1 MTAPSITIAVLT
13 YLRPED
19 IGTALPTLIDQA
31 ERYGPQ
37 AQIQVVDNDPE
48 GSAESIVRS
57 FDDPRVHYVVEPTPG
72 IAAARNRAIE
82 ETTTDLMVFIDD
94 DERPTENWLRDLVA
108 CYTAHPG
115 TLGVLGL
122 VESEFAEDPDEWI
135 IAGRFFERLD
145 PPTGTEIFVVAT
157 NNLLLDR
164 RLLDE
169 HELRFDPAFGLT
181 GGSDTLFSHQA
192 RQRGLS
198 FRFCSEALVYDAVP
212 IERMTREWSLKRSYR
227 SGNSWSRTTLAVT
240 DPGPRQIAAR
250 IRLSVTGASRLA
262 VGAVRLALGTVT
274 RSLSWRAQGM
284 RNLYRGSGM
293 VGGAWGHTY
302 AEYKRT

>member
-1 MTAPSITIAVLT
+1 MTDPSITIAVLT
-13 YLRPED
+13 YLRPQD
-19 IGTALPTLIDQA
+19 IGVALPALIDQA

-37 AQIQVVDNDPE
+37 AQIQVIDNDPA
-48 GSAESIVRS
+48 GSAETIVRS
-57 FDDPRVHYVVEPTPG
+57 FDDPRVHYVIEPTPG

-82 ETTTDLMVFIDD
+82 EISTDLMVFIDD
-94 DERPTENWLRDLVA
+94 DERPTENWLRALVD
-108 CYTAHPG
+108 CFSAHPG

-122 VESEFAEDPDEWI
+122 VESEFAHTPDEWI
-135 IAGRFFERLD
+135 VAGRFFERLD
-145 PPTGTEIFVVAT
+145 PPTGSEIFVVAT

-164 RLLDE
+164 RLLDV
-169 HELRFDPAFGLT
+169 HDLRFDPDFGLT

-212 IERMTREWSLKRSYR
+212 VERMTREWSLKRSYR

-240 DPGPRQIAAR
+240 APGIRRVATRIKLTGVGLSRLLVGA
-250 IRLSVTGASRLA
+250 IRLAT
-262 VGAVRLALGTVT
+262 GTVT

-302 AEYKRT
+302 AEYKR